1 MGRREPEK
9 AKYWEAV
16 FKERAGSGMS
26 IAAFCKE
33 RDIRPSQYYWWRRR
47 LKNDTP
53 QSNATEGFI
62 ELLSASGNTSVYSSG
77 IKLICD
83 NRFSLQLD
91 PGFDPTT
98 LKQVLAVLAERL

>member
-1 MGRREPEK
+1 MAKRQPEK
-9 AKYWEAV
+9 AKYWETV
-16 FKERAGSGMS
+16 FEEQATSKKS

-47 LKNDTP
+47 LKNDNP

-62 ELLSASGNTSVYSSG
+62 ELLTASGNTSVSSSD
-77 IKLICD
+77 ISLICD
-83 NRFSLQLD
+83 NRFRLQLN

-98 LKQVLAVLAERL
+98 LKQILAVLSERL